1 MIRHLLFSL
10 AGAMTLMALLSV
22 LYLSRTRRRRGLSSS
37 RTRNSKTDRLL
48 RDAGMPPWMRTYHLL
63 LARLVLVLVLGYL
76 GYTLMSNV
84 FGIAGAVIG
93 WFVPMAALRFR
104 RGRRQSQLNRDLTVV
119 IAQMRTLLRSG
130 SDLDR
135 AIQQLAYRH
144 APDSYK
150 PVFMQIYEDNR
161 QGGLQFALE
170 RAMAKVNNPV
180 FDRFAGFLS
189 LNAEMGAELIPLLDL
204 AQEQIRAQ
212 VAMMARMSSQ
222 TMQIKMGGYFIPFV
236 LGGGL
241 LLVQIASGPHSY
253 WGPLFTFPGNL
264 VEMFAYCMFFAGIY
278 VINRLQAIPPMLRM
292 RYRRV
297 AR

>member
-48 RDAGMPPWMRTYHLL
+48 RDAGMPAWMRTYHLL